1 MRLTFHNER
10 LSSLELQ
17 QVKIDIVADTVAE
30 LTVSKSASEERKLRL
45 NPQDREEWAKKTD
58 EQKVHHHLLC
68 D

>member
-30 LTVSKSASEERKLRL
+30 LTVSKGEE
-45 NPQDREEWAKKTD
+45 AKAQSPGQGRVGKED
-58 EQKVHHHLLC
+58 
-68 D
+68 

>member
-45 NPQDREEWAKKTD
+45 NPQDREEWANKTD